1 MSDRKCECEACPA
14 VARECHG
21 SLELPGQ
28 QAGHLETQR
37 LCLVEIHAFGEANS
51 RVMDGHGQLPSRD
64 GPNRD
69 RHIPRLLAWKGML
82 QTVRNELMT

>member
-1 MSDRKCECEACPA
+1 VKHVPPSRANVMVPWS
-14 VARECHG
+14 
-21 SLELPGQ
+21 
-28 QAGHLETQR
+28 
-37 LCLVEIHAFGEANS
+37 CLVNRQATWRPKDSVLWKSMLFGEANS

-82 QTVRNELMT
+82 QIVRNELMT

>member
-1 MSDRKCECEACPA
+1 M
-14 VARECHG
+14 
-21 SLELPGQ
+21 L
-28 QAGHLETQR
+28 
-37 LCLVEIHAFGEANS
+37 FGEANS